1 MAFQNDMQVCEFPTG
16 TRGATYAQVVRSAH
30 GAAGRGGAHGA
41 AVRGGAPSAAV
52 RGGAH
57 GAAVRGGAPSA
68 AVRGGA
74 PSAAVRG
81 GALALLFVVA
91 LMVLLFVVAITLL
104 DEVLDKFHDLMW
116 ASCDAGGHGG
126 TQGAARWDDYNK
138 RCNQSWWHSDVAY
151 PTDYADDRVGCA
163 PGAAAAGRGTC
174 GAAVGR
180 GGAQSAAGGRGG
192 TPGATAVLHM
202 VLFCIFSFVSLCT
215 RNQYVVR
222 TPD

>member
-81 GALALLFVVA
+81 GAPSAAVRGGAHGAAVRGGDH
-91 LMVLLFVVAITLL
+91 T
-104 DEVLDKFHDLMW
+104 DEVLDKFHDLMCPPAMRVVMV
-116 ASCDAGGHGG
+116 AS
-126 TQGAARWDDYNK
+126 GAARWDDYNK
-138 RCNQSWWHSDVAY
+138 RCNQSWWHSDVAG
-151 PTDYADDRVGCA
+151 PTDYADDRPVA
-163 PGAAAAGRGTC
+163 LLALLLVVVVLQ